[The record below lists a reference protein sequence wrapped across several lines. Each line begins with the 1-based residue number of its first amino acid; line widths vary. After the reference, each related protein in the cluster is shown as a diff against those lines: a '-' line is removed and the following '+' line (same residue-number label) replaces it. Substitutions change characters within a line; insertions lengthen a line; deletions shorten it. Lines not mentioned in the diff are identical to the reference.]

1 MMLVASLFAS
11 AQTKRYAHMHISVSG
26 NEKNHKPTCEECVR
40 HHPKRNVPNCSYVY
54 MFFTS
59 TLKEITALR

>member
-1 MMLVASLFAS
+1 MEGTQKPVL
-11 AQTKRYAHMHISVSG
+11 YAHMRISVSG

-59 TLKEITALR
+59 TLKEITA